1 MPAIM
6 DMISTRLT
14 QRELV
19 SVEIDR
25 LIKDVSNVLGT
36 KRRFESVALRKSLI
50 HLGWEESVVD
60 YRTLELIFMFLEN
73 AEELDGYGPAGP

>member
-36 KRRFESVALRKSLI
+36 KKSFESVSLRESLVR
-50 HLGWEESVVD
+50 LGWEESVVD
-60 YRTLELIFMFLEN
+60 YRTLELILTGWQ
-73 AEELDGYGPAGP
+73 LLSQ